1 MTHATG
7 PVFARRA
14 IFLPVFIFVVLS
26 VAVPCLNLFGSL
38 TYIDGSAGIIDHL
51 DKWMSFD
58 FVTGFTYLIGDIVCH
73 QSMERSL
80 FLNGSQIPICAR
92 DFSILLGLLA
102 GLAACESS
110 AVRARFAKRNTVIL
124 GFLLVMTAFAEW
136 CAEQIGVLDS
146 MEMRMITGAAAGIG
160 LAILIFAY
168 LERGEKG

>member
-1 MTHATG
+1 
-7 PVFARRA
+7 
-14 IFLPVFIFVVLS
+14 
-26 VAVPCLNLFGSL
+26 
-38 TYIDGSAGIIDHL
+38 
-51 DKWMSFD
+51 MSFD